1 MVMGEAWTH
10 PVQASAHS
18 AGCQLRCLDL
28 SRQAVAV
35 PSPSASAQPEV
46 QPLTQQVTADMTGH
60 ALTPQHDTDLGHHGV
75 QIERR
80 ELAR

>member
-1 MVMGEAWTH
+1 MSG
-10 PVQASAHS
+10 PVQT
-18 AGCQLRCLDL
+18 GCG
-28 SRQAVAV
+28 
-35 PSPSASAQPEV
+35 SPLTKCFSPGGLKHLEV